1 MAQTI
6 GTNYIVTIPTL
17 SDPASIIEAFKYY
30 HTGSL
35 AGPPQVNSV
44 EKHFI
49 DMDARVDSIEAAIG
63 WPYSNGSSISAR
75 LASLEAGSGN
85 VAGLYIKTTPTSN
98 VNAETSN
105 ILSAGGSTIIP
116 LMIKGI
122 NGQTSDL
129 QQWFAY
135 GDSNPRV
142 KINSS
147 GRLFTYDGTSVAEAV
162 TISGTQELTNKVITN
177 GQPLTVNSVSATA
190 DLTYRGKFVV
200 FTSTSAKTLT
210 IQTNNFGAQY
220 AFPIGTTITV
230 TNLAATGN
238 LTIAAAVGV
247 TLRSQDNRVLVF
259 PYGTVV
265 LFKVDTDT
273 WIVNF
278 MSKERQTFIQTTD
291 PGAAAIDG
299 DIWYKY

>member
-1 MAQTI
+1 VAQTI

-49 DMDARVDSIEAAIG
+49 DMDTRVDSVEAAIG
-63 WPYSNGSSISAR
+63 TPYSNGSNINAR
-75 LASLEAGSGN
+75 ITALEAGSGN
-85 VAGLYIKTTPTSN
+85 VAGLYVKTGPTSN
-98 VNAETSN
+98 VDYNTSN
-105 ILSAGGSTIIP
+105 ILSAGGSTIVP

-122 NGQTSDL
+122 NGQSSDL
-129 QQWFAY
+129 QQWFVY
-135 GDSNPRV
+135 GDNNPRV
-142 KINSS
+142 KINSG
-147 GRLFTYDGTSVAEAV
+147 GRLFTYDGTSVAEVV
-162 TISGTQELTNKVITN
+162 TLSGTQELTNKVVT
-177 GQPLTVNSVSATA
+177 GAALTVAGTSATI
-190 DLTYRGKFVV
+190 DLTYRAKFVN
-200 FTSTSAKTLT
+200 FTSTAAKTAT
-210 IQTNNFGAQY
+210 IPANATT
-220 AFPIGTTITV
+220 AFPVGTTITI
-230 TNLAATGN
+230 TNLAASGN
-238 LTIAAAVGV
+238 LTIAAAGGV
-247 TLRSQDNRVLVF
+247 TLRSQDSRVLVF

-273 WIVNF
+273 WTLNF

>member
-49 DMDARVDSIEAAIG
+49 DMDTRVDSIEAAIG

-75 LASLEAGSGN
+75 LTSLEAGSGN
-85 VAGLYIKTTPTSN
+85 VAGLYIKTGPTSN

-105 ILSAGGSTIIP
+105 IITAGASTIVP

-122 NGQTSDL
+122 NGQSSDL
-129 QQWFAY
+129 QQWFTY
-135 GDSNPRV
+135 GDSNPRA
-142 KINSS
+142 KINST
-147 GRLFTYDGTSVAEAV
+147 GKLFAYDGTSVAEVV
-162 TISGTQELTNKVITN
+162 TISGTQELTNKVVT
-177 GQPLTVNSVSATA
+177 GSALTVSSASATA
-190 DLTYRGKFVV
+190 DLTYRAKFVN
-200 FTSTSAKTLT
+200 FTNTSAKTLT
-210 IQTNNFGAQY
+210 IPANATT
-220 AFPIGTTITV
+220 AFPVGTTITV

-238 LTIAAAVGV
+238 LTVAAAGGV
-247 TLRSQDNRVLVF
+247 TIRSQDSRTLVF

-273 WIVNF
+273 WVLNF